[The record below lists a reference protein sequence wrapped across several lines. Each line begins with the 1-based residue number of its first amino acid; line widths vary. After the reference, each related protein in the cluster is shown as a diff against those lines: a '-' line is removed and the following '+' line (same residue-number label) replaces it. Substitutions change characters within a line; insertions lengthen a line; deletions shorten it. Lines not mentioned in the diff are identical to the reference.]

1 MIDDP
6 RNKLYKSF
14 VGLVD
19 QIRPKVFVME
29 NVPGLIRLF
38 GGKVKEQVLN
48 DFSSLGYRVKVQQ
61 LSSDDYGVPQQRKRV
76 FFVGVNDEKISK
88 INEFEFP
95 KAEYGDGMK
104 PYVTCKEAISD
115 LDFVPDDVS
124 LGENIAYKIPAQS
137 EYQNLMRKGSHSI
150 KIILLQYIR
159 NRQKR

>member
-1 MIDDP
+1 MSGIFCFWERMIDDP

-76 FFVGVNDEKISK
+76 FFVGVNAEKISK
-88 INEFEFP
+88 
-95 KAEYGDGMK
+95 KM
-104 PYVTCKEAISD
+104 
-115 LDFVPDDVS
+115 S
-124 LGENIAYKIPAQS
+124 LNFLR
-137 EYQNLMRKGSHSI
+137 QNTVMA
-150 KIILLQYIR
+150 
-159 NRQKR
+159 